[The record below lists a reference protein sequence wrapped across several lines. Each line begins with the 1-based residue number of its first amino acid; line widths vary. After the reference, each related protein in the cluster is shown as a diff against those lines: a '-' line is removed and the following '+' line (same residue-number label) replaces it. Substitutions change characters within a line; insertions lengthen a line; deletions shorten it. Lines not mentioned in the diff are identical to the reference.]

1 MKPNTKKPGNNEKI
15 HNSDKY
21 YRINAD
27 FKYLTQYC
35 YEITKEI
42 GRGGY
47 GVVYK
52 VYVNIYR
59 LLIQQIM
66 AKNAQ

>member
-1 MKPNTKKPGNNEKI
+1 MKKPGNAEKLPQ
-15 HNSDKY
+15 SDKY

-27 FKYLTQYC
+27 FSYLSEYN

-52 VYVNIYR
+52 VTVF
-59 LLIQQIM
+59 
-66 AKNAQ
+66 

>member
-1 MKPNTKKPGNNEKI
+1 MKKPAVNDKI
-15 HNSDKY
+15 PQNDKY
-21 YRINAD
+21 YRISAD
-27 FKYLTQYC
+27 FGYLSEYN

-52 VYVNIYR
+52 VM
-59 LLIQQIM
+59 LIIKFRQ
-66 AKNAQ
+66 